1 MFEDTNFEKLA
12 AVLNKTSQQGKGGF
26 VKMLW
31 DNQPEEVRSQLTPL
45 LSSAT
50 LELLDQFST

>member
-1 MFEDTNFEKLA
+1 MFQNTNFEKLA
-12 AVLNKTSQQGKGGF
+12 TVMNKTSQQGKGKF

-50 LELLDQFST
+50 LEILEQFSA

>member
-1 MFEDTNFEKLA
+1 MAQNTNFEKLA
-12 AVLNKTSQQGKGGF
+12 VVMNKTSQQGKGGF

-31 DNQPEEVRSQLTPL
+31 DNQSEEVRSQLTPL

-50 LELLDQFST
+50 LEILEQFST